1 MKAGY
6 EKAMAA
12 KGGQWPTDA
21 ELAAAFRGLTFPS
34 LTSSITIRPDGQ
46 GLEDQLIGTTLHTDR
61 YPFPVMTDM
70 VIFPAASVTTPV
82 GQKSL
87 DWLKTLKPD
96 MLDKMTQPVAF
107 R

>member
-1 MKAGY
+1 
-6 EKAMAA
+6 
-12 KGGQWPTDA
+12 
-21 ELAAAFRGLTFPS
+21 
-34 LTSSITIRPDGQ
+34 
-46 GLEDQLIGTTLHTDR
+46 
-61 YPFPVMTDM
+61 MTDM

-96 MLDKMTQPVAF
+96 MLDKMAQPVAF